1 MSFSSIIGMRNNVF
15 GFMAKNNEIC
25 THQPPIN
32 TFTLPGVE
40 ERPFIQETSHATIL
54 CLMLFFFGLSDGR

>member
-1 MSFSSIIGMRNNVF
+1 MF